1 MITSL
6 KGKHSLKHT
15 AHRRRH
21 DSTCGVEWRRAASC
35 GVERRRVHRA
45 ASCVVQRRAASNGNM
60 RQRATSCD
68 IVRHRAARPRTI
80 CRTLP
85 YFAVLC
91 RKLRNERIM
100 MLSLKRMHCR
110 QHKAIMRRRAA
121 SSGFERRR
129 AASSGIVRHLAAT
142 CGSTMHQPPNCDV

>member
-6 KGKHSLKHT
+6 KGKHSLKHI
-15 AHRRRH
+15 AHGRRH

-35 GVERRRVHRA
+35 GVERRRAASCGVVRRA
-45 ASCVVQRRAASNGNM
+45 ASCGIE
-60 RQRATSCD
+60 RQHATTCD
-68 IVRHRAARPRTI
+68 IVRHCATSCGATSHN
-80 CRTLP
+80 LP
-85 YFAVLC
+85 YLAVLC
-91 RKLRNERIM
+91 RTLRNERIM

-142 CGSTMHQPPNCDV
+142 CGTTMHQPPNCDV